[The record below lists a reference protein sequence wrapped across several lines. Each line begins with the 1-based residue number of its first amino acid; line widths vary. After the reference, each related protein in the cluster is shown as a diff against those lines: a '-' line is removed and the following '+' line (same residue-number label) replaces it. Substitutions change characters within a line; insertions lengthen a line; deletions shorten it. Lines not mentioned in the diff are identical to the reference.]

1 MEMDGTK
8 PALRSVTILSAA
20 TSALLSLLG
29 LLGVSIDPDVAGQ
42 TADAAVQLLSAV
54 LAVVAVVGRLRAT
67 TRIGRND

>member
-1 MEMDGTK
+1 MDGTK

-29 LLGVSIDPDVAGQ
+29 LFGIVVDPDVAGQ
-42 TADAAVQLLSAV
+42 AADAAMQLLSAV
-54 LAVVAVVGRLRAT
+54 LAMVAIVGRLRAT